1 MTRGSVSPVE
11 VLTEV
16 ETRAGL
22 RAVCRVLDV
31 VGQQAR
37 RNRPAGELAD
47 VLSAARTLPEM
58 LAEPDEF
65 RVRFRP
71 ALQRLADRHRDFAP
85 VLNEFDR
92 STGVRRCRPAEDDLW
107 FDCGG
112 GG

>member
-1 MTRGSVSPVE
+1 MTRGSVSSVD

-37 RNRPAGELAD
+37 RHRSADELAD
-47 VLSAARTLPEM
+47 MLTAARTLPEM

-71 ALQRLADRHRDFAP
+71 ALQRLADRSRDFAP

-92 STGVRRCRPAEDDLW
+92 STGVRRCRAEDDPW